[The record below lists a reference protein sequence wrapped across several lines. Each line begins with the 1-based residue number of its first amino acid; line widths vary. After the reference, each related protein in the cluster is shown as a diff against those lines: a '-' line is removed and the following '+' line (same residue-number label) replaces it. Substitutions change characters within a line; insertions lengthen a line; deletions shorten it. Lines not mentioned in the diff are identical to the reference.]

1 MRNNKLTYRCSKIP
15 KFICISDDGEICFAK
30 YKNIVTA
37 MKYYD
42 QALIAKPDDNI
53 TIQYWS

>member
-1 MRNNKLTYRCSKIP
+1 LQ
-15 KFICISDDGEICFAK
+15 F
-30 YKNIVTA
+30 KNDIETA

-53 TIQYWS
+53 TINNIRLIYCNKNKHEEAKNISIRL